1 MSTAIQ
7 ENSTLS
13 QQYLTFRIQEEDFA
27 LPIRR
32 VREILSY
39 TEPTPLPLTPD
50 FIKGVINLRG
60 NVVPVVDLSIRFSG
74 DPIANERRTC
84 IIIMEVESEFGMQY
98 LGVLVTSVSE
108 VCSWTKEEIEAPPQ
122 FGSHLR
128 SDFVEGVGKLKDKF
142 VIILSQEKVLSLAEM
157 AELVKRHVDTQSG
170 EFN

>member
-1 MSTAIQ
+1 MNTEIQ
-7 ENSTLS
+7 ENVTLS

-39 TEPTPLPLTPD
+39 VMPTPLPLTPD

-60 NVVPVVDLSIRFSG
+60 NVVPVVDLSIRFG
-74 DPIANERRTC
+74 GEAIENERRTC
-84 IIIMEVESEFGMQY
+84 IIIMEVESEYGLQY
-98 LGVLVTSVSE
+98 LGVLVTAVSE
-108 VCSWTKEEIEAPPQ
+108 VCSWTKHEIEAPPQ

-157 AELVKRHVDTQSG
+157 AELVKRHIEVNAE
-170 EFN
+170 EFA